1 MIIVSVYKK
10 RTTDVQVQTS
20 YRFAKDQLTMTVG
33 LATLFGLGWGF
44 GLAASSMPIEELTFA
59 FQLLFNIFV
68 GSQGA
73 LLFFFH
79 CIRNPNVRKQWRM
92 WFTKAGSVPSE
103 LLRRQKSRSTIT
115 TIQTSSSSHNITSID
130 DARENFGL
138 EVHINSHSKHGVYNL
153 KALQAFSPTDTS
165 M

>member
-10 RTTDVQVQTS
+10 RTTDLQ
-20 YRFAKDQLTMTVG
+20 AKKSHKNQLNMTVG

-44 GLAASSMPIEELTFA
+44 GLAASSMPIKELTFT

-79 CIRNPNVRKQWRM
+79 CIRNPEARRQWRM
-92 WFTKAGSVPSE
+92 WFSKASSVPSE
-103 LLRRQKSRSTIT
+103 LLLRRQTSKSIIT
-115 TIQTSSSSHNITSID
+115 SVPSSSPSHNVTSVD
-130 DARENFGL
+130 DAGEKHRL
-138 EVHINSHSKHGVYNL
+138 KLLINGVYNL
-153 KALQAFSPTDTS
+153 KALQAASSTDTGPTETILG
-165 M
+165 